1 MSCDKGFVIN
11 VSGHGYRVVCERA
24 VFRKAGGFDMALLV
38 RVFADGKKT
47 ELKEID
53 DYAKEKIS
61 DYIENTINGQDTLYW
76 DPDGTNRH
84 LDKVRMP
91 TRKSKGK
98 PSFSG
103 YLKKFYSNHSLGT
116 GKKKR
121 VIVSAGR
128 VIF

>member
-11 VSGHGYRVVCERA
+11 VSGHEYRVMCERA
-24 VFRKAGGFDMALLV
+24 VFMKTGGFRMALLV

-47 ELKEID
+47 ELKELD

-61 DYIENTINGQDTLYW
+61 DYIENTVNGQDTLYW

-84 LDKVRMP
+84 LDKARMP
-91 TRKSKGK
+91 TQKSKGK
-98 PSFSG
+98 ASFSD
-103 YLKKFYSNHSLGT
+103 YLKKYYSKHSLST
-116 GKKKR
+116 NKKKR